1 MTIFVRLSPGQLNT
15 ASVLLAVIIEE
26 EWTLDKAKVI
36 ASVWGDK
43 FVQLFAAL
51 NCFGSVDLEK

>member
-1 MTIFVRLSPGQLNT
+1 M
-15 ASVLLAVIIEE
+15 
-26 EWTLDKAKVI
+26 DKAKVI